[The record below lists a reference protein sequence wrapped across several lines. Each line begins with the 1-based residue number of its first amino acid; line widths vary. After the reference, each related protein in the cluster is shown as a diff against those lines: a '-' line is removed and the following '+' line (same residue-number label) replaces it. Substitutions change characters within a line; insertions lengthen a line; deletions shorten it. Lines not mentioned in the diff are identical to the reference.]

1 MVNGQVAVDLIYL
14 LSYLFSLPPQKK
26 ELPVQR
32 QAKVIKSIAIVVMK
46 SFVMNG
52 NNNYVNK
59 KLLTINHSDL

>member
-14 LSYLFSLPPQKK
+14 LSYLFSLPPKK

-46 SFVMNG
+46 SFVING

>member
-14 LSYLFSLPPQKK
+14 LNYLFSLPPKK

-46 SFVMNG
+46 SFVING